1 MMGKGLLASA
11 VPTDRAAADMPGDPL
26 VRAHAAAG
34 DAVLGAQHLLLKRG
48 AQVHP
53 GDVQGEADLLS
64 VQERHDSVR
73 DEIHLGARRGDEIG
87 KRRLRVAAGP
97 SPRAGR
103 SGRAGPLACPDGPT
117 RAPPPAHTV
126 FRKDDR
132 MTGLFSVSSCG
143 SLCHQHM

>member
-26 VRAHAAAG
+26 VRAHAAAR
-34 DAVLGAQHLLLKRG
+34 DALLGAQHPLLKRG

-53 GDVQGEADLLS
+53 GDVQGEANLLS

-87 KRRLRVAAGP
+87 KRGLQVAAGP